1 MKSSKRGPTP
11 ASLSFFYVPEC
22 GRNRPTPMSHSIAD
36 TNIPQRRRGV
46 GPLSCRECRRLK
58 LKCNRQF
65 PCTSCERRGCASVCP
80 NGVVEAGRGSRRHI
94 LATTSQLQE
103 TVRCL
108 GTRISELEEALEES
122 HAKYSSIPHPLLQDR
137 APTQTHTSH
146 APSTFVPVLGQPS
159 PPSATI
165 ASTSPP
171 AYSPQDSVYHIDNSG
186 SNTPHAHPFSAVS
199 GSAIDE
205 LIKRSRWEDILQ
217 PYDHHLSQSTMASA
231 GDVSSSSS
239 SVEFPSTF
247 VASPY
252 TNRNVSSVRSGLQSQ
267 GQQQDRLPELSEN
280 YYMYHPYYSN
290 QWS

>member
-65 PCTSCERRGCASVCP
+65 PF
-80 NGVVEAGRGSRRHI
+80 EAGRGSRRHI